1 MRATGMNEHLARLR
15 AMRGPDVV
23 DAAYRGIYAA
33 ASMVA
38 TEARHSIT
46 AGSISGK
53 GHIPSKPGEP
63 PNADTHHLDTGI
75 FIEGDK
81 AALNVKVV
89 SSAPHGLDLEFG
101 TSKMAE
107 RPYMRQASLKVGHK
121 AVQFIAKYISQIVR
135 KR

>member
-15 AMRGPDVV
+15 AMQGLGVS

-33 ASMVA
+33 ASMVE

-46 AGSISGK
+46 AGAVSGK
-53 GHIPSKPGEP
+53 GHVPSKPGEP
-63 PNADTHHLDTGI
+63 PNADTHQLDTGI

-81 AALNVKVV
+81 TALNVKVV

-107 RPYMRQASLKVGHK
+107 RPYMRPASLKVGHK
-121 AVQFIAKYISQIVR
+121 AVEFVAKYLSQLLR
-135 KR
+135 RR